1 MKSEERHQLLTNDL
15 EAATTKTAGFVE
27 QHAATVIAVVVAIV
41 LLIGII
47 VWQTQSSE
55 SAHAA
60 GWQSL
65 QDARTLEDYGRVV
78 DEFKGT
84 PPAHWAK
91 LQIAEKTLQNAL
103 PLMFT
108 NRELALTDLK
118 SAREAFDSL
127 IQEGNVASTIRE
139 RALWGVAQ
147 VLEAT
152 SDGDTS
158 KAVEAYSR
166 LIREHPKTIFL
177 TVADE
182 RIAAL
187 KKKEAGEFYT
197 WFSKENPKPPEARP
211 RDIQFNP
218 AGSGTNES
226 IEIPG
231 AGSIPKVQVKP
242 AEETKPEQPAATEE
256 KPKTEDKAEA
266 PKTDAPAATDKPADA
281 EKPPVAE
288 PAKDGEKKEEPAVEK
303 K

>member
-15 EAATTKTAGFVE
+15 EAVTTKTAGFME

-65 QDARTLEDYGRVV
+65 QDAKTLEDFGRVA

-103 PLMFT
+103 PLLFT
-108 NRELALTDLK
+108 NRELAVTDLK
-118 SAREAFDSL
+118 SAREAFESL

-139 RALWGVAQ
+139 RALWGLAQ

-158 KAVEAYSR
+158 KAIDAYSR

-177 TVADE
+177 AVADE
-182 RIAAL
+182 RITAL
-187 KKKEAGEFYT
+187 KKKEAGEFYS

-211 RDIQFNP
+211 RDIQFNLP
-218 AGSGTNES
+218 SGTKGS
-226 IEIPG
+226 IELPG
-231 AGSIPKVQVKP
+231 TSETAPKSD
-242 AEETKPEQPAATEE
+242 EQPAEGAKAEQPATDD
-256 KPKTEDKAEA
+256 KPKTEEKAEA
-266 PKTDAPAATDKPADA
+266 PKSDAPATDKPADA
-281 EKPPVAE
+281 EKSPVTE
-288 PAKDGEKKEEPAVEK
+288 PAKDGEKKEETAVEK

>member
-27 QHAATVIAVVVAIV
+27 QHAATVIAVVVAVV
-41 LLIGII
+41 LLVGII
-47 VWQTQSSE
+47 FWQTQSSE

-60 GWQSL
+60 GWQRL
-65 QDARTLEDYGRVV
+65 QDAKTLEDFGSVA
-78 DEFKGT
+78 DDFKGT

-118 SAREAFDSL
+118 SARDAFDSL
-127 IQEGNVASTIRE
+127 IQDTNVSSAVRE
-139 RALWGVAQ
+139 RSLWGVAQ
-147 VLEAT
+147 CLEAT

-158 KAVEAYSR
+158 KAADAYSR
-166 LIREHPKTIFL
+166 LVKEHPKTIFL
-177 TVADE
+177 AAADE
-182 RIAAL
+182 RIALL

-218 AGSGTNES
+218 PASGAKDS

-231 AGSIPKVQVKP
+231 AGTAAPKTDEKP
-242 AEETKPEQPAATEE
+242 AEEAKTETPATDD
-256 KPKTEDKAEA
+256 KPKTEEKAEA
-266 PKTDAPAATDKPADA
+266 PKTDAPPAA
-281 EKPPVAE
+281 EKPAEPEKPAAAE